1 MQISTNYIF
10 DRASQQMSSLQ
21 SDLAKS
27 NAQIAAQKQVLN
39 PSDAPDQTA
48 AILRL
53 KSVLGRQ
60 ESYTKSLGSVN
71 SRLGIES
78 SALVSAGDVMTRVKE
93 ITIQAVSDTIGTTGR
108 QALGVQ
114 LQSLRNQLLTAA
126 NSRDSSGNYVFSGSR
141 VGHPAFGLD
150 SSGTT
155 VYQGDQTPLNVI
167 VGENRTMAINRNGSE
182 SFVGVIRTNT
192 DGTASGTG
200 FFQVL
205 DDLIKAVNTSDV
217 TSIRSS
223 MAEVGTLQQ
232 GLVLG
237 AARVGTDQNA
247 VEQQISAIQ
256 DTAMGL
262 KSSLSSIEDLDFA
275 SAVVQMNKQMMS
287 LQAAQSS
294 FAKIS
299 QLSLFDYIK

>member
-60 ESYTKSLGSVN
+60 ESYTKSLGTVN

-126 NSRDSSGNYVFSGSR
+126 NSRDSSGNYVF
-141 VGHPAFGLD
+141 
-150 SSGTT
+150 
-155 VYQGDQTPLNVI
+155 
-167 VGENRTMAINRNGSE
+167 
-182 SFVGVIRTNT
+182 
-192 DGTASGTG
+192 
-200 FFQVL
+200 
-205 DDLIKAVNTSDV
+205 
-217 TSIRSS
+217 
-223 MAEVGTLQQ
+223 
-232 GLVLG
+232 
-237 AARVGTDQNA
+237 
-247 VEQQISAIQ
+247 
-256 DTAMGL
+256 
-262 KSSLSSIEDLDFA
+262 
-275 SAVVQMNKQMMS
+275 
-287 LQAAQSS
+287 
-294 FAKIS
+294 
-299 QLSLFDYIK
+299 

>member
-10 DRASQQMSSLQ
+10 DRASQQMSTLQ

-53 KSVLGRQ
+53 KSVLGQ
-60 ESYTKSLGSVN
+60 QSSYTKSLGTVN
-71 SRLGIES
+71 ARLSIES
-78 SALVSAGDVMTRVKE
+78 SALVSAGDVMTRIKE
-93 ITIQAVSDTIGTTGR
+93 ITIQAVSDTIGASGR

-114 LQSLRNQLLTAA
+114 LQSLRNQLFTAA
-126 NSRDSSGNYVFSGSR
+126 NSTDSSGNYVFSGSR
-141 VGHPAFGLD
+141 VGHPAFGQN
-150 SSGTT
+150 SAGAT

-167 VGENRTMAINRNGSE
+167 VGENRTMPINRNGSD
-182 SFVGVIRTNT
+182 SFVGVVRTNT
-192 DGTASGTG
+192 DGSTTGVG

-205 DDLIKAVNTSDV
+205 DDLTKAINTNDV
-217 TSIRSS
+217 TTIRSS
-223 MAEVGTLQQ
+223 MAEVATLQQ

-237 AARVGTDQNA
+237 AARVGTDQ
-247 VEQQISAIQ
+247 VSVDQQITAIQ
-256 DTAMGL
+256 DTSMSL

-275 SAVVQMNKQMMS
+275 SAVVQMNKQVMS

-299 QLSLFDYIK
+299 QLSLFEYIK

>member
-60 ESYTKSLGSVN
+60 ESYTKSLGTVN